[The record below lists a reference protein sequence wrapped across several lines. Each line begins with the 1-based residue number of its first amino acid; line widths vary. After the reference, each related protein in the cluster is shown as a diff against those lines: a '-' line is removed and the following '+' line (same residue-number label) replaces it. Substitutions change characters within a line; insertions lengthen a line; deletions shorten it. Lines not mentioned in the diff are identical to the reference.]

1 MRWSFSFLGGIDDTV
16 PPDLGLPNLLLPYL
30 LLPYLLLPYLLLP
43 YLLLPY
49 LLLPY
54 LLLTWGRGLHFGFD
68 LIGIDAA
75 LRCRADMGAEVQGG
89 IDQGEM

>member
-16 PPDLGLPNLLLPYL
+16 PPDLGLPN
-30 LLPYLLLPYLLLP
+30 LLLPYLLLP